1 MLLLLVV
8 GVFLLFLPPPIRI
21 DSERERWL
29 LPASSNG
36 RETHGAM
43 RMIDVEAVVATG
55 HSMCECPL
63 PETL

>member
-8 GVFLLFLPPPIRI
+8 GVVLLFLPPPVRL
-21 DSERERWL
+21 DSERWL